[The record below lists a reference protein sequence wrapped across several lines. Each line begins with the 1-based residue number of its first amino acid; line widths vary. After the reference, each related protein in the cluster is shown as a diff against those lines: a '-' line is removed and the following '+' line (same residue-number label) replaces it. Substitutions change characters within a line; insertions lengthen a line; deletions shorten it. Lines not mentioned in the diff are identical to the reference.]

1 QLQDAILALRP
12 GRVILNPGTESAALE
27 QALTEAGI
35 PWAHA
40 CTLVM
45 LRTGQF

>member
-1 QLQDAILALRP
+1 MQDAILALRP
-12 GRVILNPGTESAALE
+12 GRVILNPGTESPALE
-27 QALTEAGI
+27 QALTTAGI
-35 PWAHA
+35 PWQHA